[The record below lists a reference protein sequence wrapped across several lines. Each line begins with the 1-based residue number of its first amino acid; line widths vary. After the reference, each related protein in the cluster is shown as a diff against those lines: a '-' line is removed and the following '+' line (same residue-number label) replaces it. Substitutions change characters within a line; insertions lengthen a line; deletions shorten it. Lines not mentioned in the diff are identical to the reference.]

1 MSDKQPV
8 DNAINAITLANDLSA
23 GATIDGNHLVIEN
36 FNVETM
42 VDNSK
47 PNKVRVP
54 IVNGN
59 VSQKAVE
66 RALREMGA
74 YLT

>member
-1 MSDKQPV
+1 MFDKQAV
-8 DNAINAITLANDLSA
+8 DNAINAIAFANDLSA
-23 GATIDGNHLVIEN
+23 GATIDGDHLVIEN

-42 VDNSK
+42 VDDSK
-47 PNKVRVP
+47 PNRVRVA
-54 IVNGN
+54 IVNGM
-59 VSQKAVE
+59 VSQNAVE